1 MPELIALAQ
10 PHLGDDEIAA
20 AVRVLRGG
28 HVVQG
33 AEVAAFETEFAP
45 LVAGRHCIAVN
56 NGTSALWLSLLALGV
71 GPGDEVI
78 VPSFTF
84 AATAA
89 AVRLVGARCVF
100 ADIDPCTFCL
110 DPAAVAAAITPR
122 TVAIIAVHLYG
133 QPADLPT
140 LTALADRHHI
150 ALVEDAAQAHA
161 ATCHGRP
168 IGTSGL
174 LAAFSFYPTKAITT
188 IEGGMI
194 VTGDAALADR
204 LRLLRNVGMSRR
216 YVHDIVGTN
225 ARLSDVFA
233 AVGRVQL
240 TRLAGFT
247 RDRRA
252 NAARLTA
259 ALTGL
264 DGITLPHPDPG
275 HSYHQFTVRVRHHGG
290 RDALAAALHR
300 AGIGSG
306 IYYPIPL
313 HRSTAYRPRT
323 PTLLPHTDHACTEVL
338 SLPVHPGLRPRHVD
352 AIAAAVSR
360 QLQPT
365 RVAA

>member
-10 PHLGDDEIAA
+10 PHLGDDEITA

-45 LVAGRHCIAVN
+45 LVDGRHCIAVT
-56 NGTSALWLSLLALGV
+56 NGTTALWLSLLALGI

-89 AVRLVGARCVF
+89 AVRLTGATCVF
-100 ADIDPCTFCL
+100 VDIDPRTFCL
-110 DPAAVAAAITPR
+110 DPAAAEAAITSQ

-133 QPADLPT
+133 QPADLPA
-140 LTALADRHHI
+140 LNALADRHHI
-150 ALVEDAAQAHA
+150 ALIEDAAQAHA
-161 ATCHGRP
+161 ATCHGQQV
-168 IGTSGL
+168 GTGGL
-174 LAAFSFYPTKAITT
+174 LAAFSFYPTKNITT

-194 VTGDAALADR
+194 VTSDAALAGR

-233 AVGRVQL
+233 AIGRVQL
-240 TRLAGFT
+240 TRLASFT
-247 RDRRA
+247 HARRA
-252 NAARLTA
+252 NAARLTD

-264 DGITLPHPDPG
+264 DGLTLPHPDPG
-275 HSYHQFTVRVRHHGG
+275 HSYHQYTVRVHHGG
-290 RDALAAALHR
+290 RDALATALHQD
-300 AGIGSG
+300 GIGSG

-323 PTLLPHTDHACTEVL
+323 LALLPHTDYACAEVL
-338 SLPVHPGLRPRHVD
+338 SLPVHPGLRQRHID
-352 AIAAAVSR
+352 AIATAVSD
-360 QLQPT
+360 QLQHP